1 MLTMPKLSLKIAYP
15 IIIAGLFVIVAFV
28 AFNYGTLTRDFYIIF
43 FLLIVYIFLF
53 GFATGQNF
61 SSPVR
66 KLLKSADSLS
76 KGDLKS
82 RFYLESKDELG
93 ELARVFN
100 KIADN
105 LQESRSETEMME
117 KSVDIK
123 VQARTQ
129 PLEETIDALEQK
141 IRNRTFEI
149 QKTST
154 ELEKLQKQTKLREM
168 ESTELKNQV
177 NKLKE
182 ELNKGKNKKVSKL
195 TEKEP
200 PVWSKSDWE
209 K

>member
-1 MLTMPKLSLKIAYP
+1 MPKLSLKIAYP